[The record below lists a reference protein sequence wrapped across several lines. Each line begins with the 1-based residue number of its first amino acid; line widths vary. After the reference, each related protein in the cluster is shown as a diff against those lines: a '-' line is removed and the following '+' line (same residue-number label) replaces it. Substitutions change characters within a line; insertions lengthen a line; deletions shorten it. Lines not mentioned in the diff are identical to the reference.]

1 MAMPVMVM
9 AVPVMVMMMAVM
21 TMAMASSVVAV
32 ASSKVPVA
40 SSVPA
45 MAAVTAAA
53 SESPAWNGQRG
64 SRQRQS
70 SDRGCNDFLDP
81 GHACLLSCAIRG
93 LLCPDPT

>member
-1 MAMPVMVM
+1 MAM
-9 AVPVMVMMMAVM
+9 PVMVMMMAVM

-45 MAAVTAAA
+45 MTTMAAAVTAA
-53 SESPAWNGQRG
+53 SESLTWNGQWG

-70 SDRGCNDFLDP
+70 SDSDCYDFLDP

>member
-32 ASSKVPVA
+32 ASS
-40 SSVPA
+40 VPA
-45 MAAVTAAA
+45 MATMAAAVTAA
-53 SESPAWNGQRG
+53 SESLTWNGQWG

-70 SDRGCNDFLDP
+70 SDSDCYDFLDP